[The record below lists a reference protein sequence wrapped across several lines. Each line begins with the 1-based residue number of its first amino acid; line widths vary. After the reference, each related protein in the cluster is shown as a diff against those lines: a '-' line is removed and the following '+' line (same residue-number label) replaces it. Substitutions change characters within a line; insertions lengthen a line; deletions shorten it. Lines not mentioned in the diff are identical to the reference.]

1 MYRKDT
7 HRKKWLKFHYLNHIS
22 WITSIDLIKMYR
34 ISYLKDDI
42 RSGFNVALL
51 AFPQGMAYALIA
63 GLPLQYGLYGSAIS
77 CILGPLFSK
86 SKFITLGPTNA
97 TSVMIL
103 SAFATMGVGMNQ
115 KLEMIPSL
123 VLMVGIFLVIGSY
136 LKVANLI
143 QFISRSVI
151 TGYITAAALLI
162 ICKQLKNALAID
174 LNEVTNTFAQ
184 TIFHLTQ
191 NIHTVELPT
200 LFLSFVT
207 VLIYW
212 GLQKKFSSFP
222 NVAITLL
229 LSAGIAYFFFET
241 TQLSYLETIN
251 VDNQLKLIPSFDWDI
266 LTKVYSPAFAIALL
280 CVLEGISI
288 GKSLAARSGSS
299 IHSNQEMFSIGIA
312 NIGCGLLGGM
322 PASGSLT
329 RSALSC
335 NSGAKTPLNSII
347 SAVICILGI
356 FLLKDYIGYIPKSSL
371 AVLVIFIGISLI
383 NKHAIKIAVRATS
396 SDAIVFYA
404 TLGVGLIFALDT
416 AIYFGIV
423 ISVILFIRKAA
434 NPEMIEYSFKDNGEL
449 SQISP
454 TMNRNEAR
462 VSIVHIGG
470 NLFFGA
476 SDVFQDQ
483 IRLACEDPQLKVIVL
498 KMRNAYNIDATSVM
512 ALEELVKFMNDRKL
526 YLIISE
532 AKEELIEVLKK
543 SGIYESIGQDFIFK
557 DDPQNS
563 TLSTAQALR
572 KAQKILG
579 SEQVDINIYYKKNKI
594 SA

>member
-1 MYRKDT
+1 MYSKNS
-7 HRKKWLKFHYLNHIS
+7 HRKRRFGFSYFNHIS
-22 WITSIDLIKMYR
+22 WVTSLDLIKMYR
-34 ISYLKDDI
+34 ASFLKGDL

-77 CILGPLFSK
+77 CVLGPLFSK
-86 SKFITLGPTNA
+86 SKYIILGPTNA

-103 SAFATMGVGMNQ
+103 SAFSTMGTGMNQ
-115 KLEMIPSL
+115 KLEMIPLL

-151 TGYITAAALLI
+151 TGYITAAALMI
-162 ICKQLKNALAID
+162 ICKQLKNALAIE
-174 LNEVTNTFAQ
+174 LTEPTNSFVQ
-184 TIFHLTQ
+184 TIFHVSK
-191 NIHTVELPT
+191 NIHTTEVPT
-200 LFLSFVT
+200 LFLSFIT
-207 VLIYW
+207 ILIYW
-212 GLQKKFSSFP
+212 ILQRKFTSLP

-229 LSAGIAYFFFET
+229 LTSGIAYFFFNSS
-241 TQLSYLETIN
+241 QLSYLEALDAKAQVKFNT
-251 VDNQLKLIPSFDWDI
+251 SFNLDI
-266 LTKVYSPAFAIALL
+266 LEKIYGPAFAIALL
-280 CVLEGISI
+280 CLLEGISI
-288 GKSLAARSGSS
+288 GKSLAAKSGSR

-335 NSGAKTPLNSII
+335 NSGAKTPLNSVI
-347 SAVICILGI
+347 SALICILGI
-356 FLLKDYIGYIPKSSL
+356 FLLKDYISYIPKSSL

-383 NKHAIKIAVRATS
+383 NKHAIKIAIKATS

-404 TLGVGLIFALDT
+404 TLTVGLIFALDT
-416 AIYFGIV
+416 AIYSGMIISIV
-423 ISVILFIRKAA
+423 LFLRKAA
-434 NPEMIEYSFKDNGEL
+434 NPEMIEYSFKDNGQL

-454 TMNRNEAR
+454 KMNRNEAR

-476 SDVFQDQ
+476 SGVFQDQ
-483 IRLACEDPQLKVIVL
+483 IRLACEDSQLKVIVL
-498 KMRNAYNIDATSVM
+498 KMRNAYNIDATGIMS
-512 ALEELVKFMNDRKL
+512 LEELVKFMNDRGL

-532 AKEELIEVLKK
+532 AKEELIDVFKK
-543 SGIYESIGQDFIFK
+543 SGIYDFIGKDFIFK
-557 DDPQNS
+557 DDLQNT
-563 TLSTAQALR
+563 TLSTARALR
-572 KAQKILG
+572 KAQEILG
-579 SEQVDINIYYKKNKI
+579 SEKVNVKIYYKKDKVI
-594 SA
+594 T

>member
-1 MYRKDT
+1 MYGKNP
-7 HRKKWLKFHYLNHIS
+7 HRKRRLRFSYFNHIS
-22 WITSIDLIKMYR
+22 WFTSIDLIKTYR
-34 ISYLKDDI
+34 ASFIKGDL

-86 SKFITLGPTNA
+86 SKYITLGPTNA
-97 TSVMIL
+97 TSIMIL

-115 KLEMIPSL
+115 KLEMIPPL
-123 VLMVGIFLVIGSY
+123 VLMVGIFLVVGSY

-151 TGYITAAALLI
+151 TGYITAAALMI
-162 ICKQLKNALAID
+162 IGKQLKNALAIE
-174 LNEVTNTFAQ
+174 LAEPTNSFVQ
-184 TIFHLTQ
+184 TIFELIK
-191 NIHTVELPT
+191 NIHTTQLPT
-200 LFLSFVT
+200 LFLSLIT
-207 VLIYW
+207 VLVYW
-212 GLQKKFSSFP
+212 ILQRKFTNLP
-222 NVAITLL
+222 NVAITLVVT
-229 LSAGIAYFFFET
+229 SVIAYFFFNHS
-241 TQLSYLETIN
+241 QLSYLEALDENT
-251 VDNQLKLIPSFDWDI
+251 QLKFNISFNLEI
-266 LTKVYSPAFAIALL
+266 LEKVYGPAFAIALL

-288 GKSLAARSGSS
+288 GKSLAAKSGSR

-312 NIGCGLLGGM
+312 NIGCGLFGGM

-335 NSGAKTPLNSII
+335 NSGAKTPLNSVI
-347 SAVICILGI
+347 SAVICLLGI
-356 FLLKDYIGYIPKSSL
+356 FLLKDHISYIPKSSL

-383 NKHAIKIAVRATS
+383 NKHAIKIAVKATS

-404 TLGVGLIFALDT
+404 TLTVGLIFALDT
-416 AIYFGIV
+416 SIYFGMV
-423 ISVILFIRKAA
+423 ISIILFLRKAA
-434 NPEMIEYSFKDNGEL
+434 NPEMVEYSFKDNGEL

-454 TMNRNEAR
+454 RMDRNETR

-476 SDVFQDQ
+476 SGVFQDQ
-483 IRLACEDPQLKVIVL
+483 IRLACEDTQLKVIVL
-498 KMRNAYNIDATSVM
+498 KMRNAYNIDATGIM
-512 ALEELVKFMNDRKL
+512 ALEELVKFMNDRGL

-532 AKEELIEVLKK
+532 AKEELIDVFKK
-543 SGIYESIGQDFIFK
+543 SGIYEFIGKDFIFK
-557 DDPQNS
+557 DNPQNN

-572 KAQKILG
+572 KAQDILG
-579 SEQVDINIYYKKNKI
+579 SDQVNVKIYYNKDKLI
-594 SA
+594 T